1 MKLNTYLQPDS
12 ILLNVQAEDKKAL
25 LQKMCDCISTCPA
38 AVESGLDNKTIF
50 KAIKKREKQSSTGIG
65 NGFAFPHARF
75 SDIKGIGICL
85 AILEKP
91 LDYNSFDGEDIDIAC
106 MVIVPEK
113 KPTLALKVMAQIAKI
128 FSDKPLRAKLK
139 EINSADEL
147 VKIIAEHNINLDIT
161 ITASDIMRP
170 PLLTLSPETPLKKA
184 TREMAACNITS
195 APVVDKDKCIIG
207 EISTTHLFM
216 MGIPDF
222 FTQLKSVA
230 FMSEFDPFEK
240 YFAEESKAETKDLM
254 DSDFCVLGPDASI
267 MEMVFALIVRKYPKI
282 YIAQDGIL
290 VGIVDQPLVLE
301 RIINI

>member
-65 NGFAFPHARF
+65 DGFAFPHARL
-75 SDIKGIGICL
+75 SEIKNIGICL
-85 AILEKP
+85 AILDKP
-91 LDYNSFDGEDIDIAC
+91 IDYSSFDGQDIDIAC

-128 FSDKPLRAKLK
+128 FSNKALRAKLK
-139 EINSADEL
+139 EIHSADEL
-147 VKIIAEHNINLDIT
+147 AKIIAEHNISLDIT

-170 PLLTLSPETPLKKA
+170 PLLTLSPDTPLKET
-184 TREMAACNITS
+184 TRQMASCNVTA
-195 APVVDKDKCIIG
+195 APVIDKDKRIVG
-207 EISTTHLFM
+207 EISTTHLFLH
-216 MGIPDF
+216 GIPDF

-240 YFAEESKAETKDLM
+240 YFAEESKAKTSDLM
-254 DSDFCVLGPDASI
+254 DTDFCTLEPDASI
-267 MEMVFALIVRKYPKI
+267 MEMVFALIVKKYPKI

-290 VGIVDQPLVLE
+290 IGIVDQPLVLE